1 MAHDTL
7 VVNQHQQARD
17 FYGGVC
23 VSQQEILLEATGIVK
38 DYPGVRAL
46 DRVDLT
52 LMKGEVHVL
61 VGENGAGKSTLVKVV
76 SGATVPDQID
86 RVSFDGKPLR
96 IGHPKE
102 SLDAGIAVIYQHFS
116 LVPQM
121 TVAENIFLGREIE
134 SSGRLNVAEM
144 QRNARALLDELG
156 IDLDPRVRVET
167 LGAGDQQIV
176 EICKAISVDPKLLVM
191 DEPTSGLKF
200 AEIQRL
206 FEIIARLK
214 AKGITIL
221 YISHRLEEIFQ
232 VGDRVTCL
240 RNGKKV
246 HEGPLHELDHAGLTR
261 LIIGRELEEKFPKLE
276 VPIGDAVLRVKSLQ
290 NSVSRVLLRDV
301 SFEVRE
307 GEILGVYGILGSGK
321 DELANTLFGVTPAV
335 GGSIEYKGQPC
346 TIHGPRDAIA
356 NRIGYLTD
364 DRRRDGLVS
373 VMSVKNNLTLA
384 ALKQFTRLYLRDSLQ
399 EAEARQYIDKLRIV
413 TPHTETLAESLS
425 GGNQQKVVLGKWL
438 ISQADVLLLN
448 ELTKGI
454 DVGSKVEVFRLVVEQ
469 VEQRKAVV
477 LLTSELEEAMG
488 MADRILVM
496 RNGRIVGE
504 FERKQWLSGEVTK
517 DELLRVATAKEQDAA

>member
-1 MAHDTL
+1 MTE
-7 VVNQHQQARD
+7 HQ
-17 FYGGVC
+17 V
-23 VSQQEILLEATGIVK
+23 LLEARSIVK

-46 DRVDLT
+46 DHVDLT
-52 LMKGEVHVL
+52 LMRGEVHVL

-76 SGATVPDQID
+76 SGATVPDQVE
-86 RVSFDGKPLR
+86 RVSFNGRPIR

-121 TVAENIFLGREIE
+121 TIAANVYLGREVE
-134 SSGRLNVAEM
+134 SNGRLNAAEM
-144 QRNARALLDELG
+144 QRNATALLNELG
-156 IDLDPRVRVET
+156 IDLDPRLRVET
-167 LGAGDQQIV
+167 LSAGDRQIV

-200 AEIQRL
+200 AEIRRL
-206 FEIIARLK
+206 FEIIERLK
-214 AKGITIL
+214 ARGITIL
-221 YISHRLEEIFQ
+221 YISHRLEEVFEI
-232 VGDRVTCL
+232 GDRVTCL
-240 RNGKKV
+240 RNGRKV
-246 HEGPLHELDHAGLTR
+246 HEGPLHELDHQGLTR
-261 LIIGRELEEKFPKLE
+261 LIIGRELEEKFPKLD
-276 VPIGDAVLRVKSLQ
+276 VPIGEAVLRVENLQ
-290 NSVSRVLLRDV
+290 NADSKVVMRDI
-301 SFEVRE
+301 SLEVRE

-321 DELANTLFGVTPAV
+321 DELADTLFGVSPAT
-335 GGSIEYKGQPC
+335 GGTIEYRGQRRV
-346 TIHGPRDAIA
+346 IDSPRHAIA
-356 NRIGYLTD
+356 NHIGYLTD

-384 ALKQFTRLYLRDSLQ
+384 ALKQFTRLYLRDALQ
-399 EAEARQYIDKLRIV
+399 EAEARQYVDKLRIA

-438 ISQADVLLLN
+438 ISQAEVLLLN

-469 VEQRKAVV
+469 VKQRKAVI

-504 FERKQWLSGEVTK
+504 FEREQWMSGAVTK
-517 DELLRVATAKEQDAA
+517 DELLRVATAKERDAA